1 MNGRRVLVAL
11 TVLLA
16 VVGLSACAKAPQ
28 DAIDQV
34 QAAIAAAEQ
43 AEAPTYAPEAW
54 EAAQQ
59 DLNQAMAEVEA
70 QNAKFFLTRSYKQ
83 ASELLAT
90 AQQSA
95 ATAQDQALAN
105 KEQMRLEV
113 EGAIASIEESLVAAD
128 GLLESL
134 ATCRRRPKGF
144 ASDLD
149 IMRGNVDGLR
159 TQLADVQSKAAEE
172 SYAEAKEKQAMGF
185 RLLESLNAAVS
196 DMENVKAKIGC

>member
-1 MNGRRVLVAL
+1 MNGQRVLVGL
-11 TVLLA
+11 VVVLA

-28 DAIDQV
+28 ETIDQV
-34 QAAIAAAEQ
+34 QAAITAAEQ

-59 DLNQAMAEVEA
+59 ELNQAMAEVEA
-70 QNAKFFLTRSYKQ
+70 QNAKFALTRSYKQ
-83 ASELLAT
+83 ASEMLAT

-95 ATAQDQALAN
+95 VAAQEQAIAN

-113 EGAIASIEESLVAAD
+113 EGAIASIEESLAAAD

-144 ASDLD
+144 ASDLEM
-149 IMRGNVDGLR
+149 MRGNIDGLR
-159 TQLADVQSKAAEE
+159 AQVADVQAKAAEE
-172 SYAEAKEKQAMGF
+172 SFAEAKSMAGS
-185 RLLESLNAAVS
+185 LLESLNTAVS
-196 DMENVKAKIGC
+196 DMETVKAKIGC

>member
-1 MNGRRVLVAL
+1 MNGQRVLVGL
-11 TVLLA
+11 TVALA

-28 DAIDQV
+28 EAIDQV

-54 EAAQQ
+54 ETAQQ
-59 DLNQAMAEVEA
+59 ALNQATAEIEA
-70 QNAKFFLTRSYKQ
+70 QNAKFALTRSYKQ
-83 ASELLAT
+83 ASEMLAK

-95 ATAQDQALAN
+95 ADAQDQAIAN

-113 EGAIASIEESLVAAD
+113 EGAIASIEENLAAAD

-144 ASDLD
+144 AGDLEM
-149 IMRGNVDGLR
+149 MRGNIDGLR
-159 TQLADVQSKAAEE
+159 TQLADVQAKAAEE
-172 SYAEAKEKQAMGF
+172 SFAEAKSMAGG
-185 RLLESLNAAVS
+185 LLEGLNAAVS

>member
-1 MNGRRVLVAL
+1 MNGQRVLVGL
-11 TVLLA
+11 TVVLA

-28 DAIDQV
+28 EAIDQV

-54 EAAQQ
+54 ETAQQ
-59 DLNQAMAEVEA
+59 ALNQATAEIEA
-70 QNAKFFLTRSYKQ
+70 QNAKFALTRSYKQ
-83 ASELLAT
+83 ASEMLAK

-95 ATAQDQALAN
+95 ADAQDQAIAN

-113 EGAIASIEESLVAAD
+113 EGAIASIEENLAAAD

-144 ASDLD
+144 AGDLEM
-149 IMRGNVDGLR
+149 MRGNIDGLR
-159 TQLADVQSKAAEE
+159 TQLADVQAKAAEE
-172 SYAEAKEKQAMGF
+172 SFAEAKSMAGG
-185 RLLESLNAAVS
+185 LLEGLNAAVS

>member
-1 MNGRRVLVAL
+1 MNGQRVLVGL
-11 TVLLA
+11 TVVLA

-28 DAIDQV
+28 EAIDQV

-54 EAAQQ
+54 ETAQQ
-59 DLNQAMAEVEA
+59 AFNQATAEIEA
-70 QNAKFFLTRSYKQ
+70 QNAKFALTRSYKQ
-83 ASELLAT
+83 ASEMLAK

-95 ATAQDQALAN
+95 ADAQDQAIAN

-113 EGAIASIEESLVAAD
+113 EGAIASIEENLAAAD

-144 ASDLD
+144 AGDLEM
-149 IMRGNVDGLR
+149 MRGNIDGLR
-159 TQLADVQSKAAEE
+159 AQLADVQAKAAEE
-172 SYAEAKEKQAMGF
+172 SFAEAKSMAGG
-185 RLLESLNAAVS
+185 LLEGLNAAVS

>member
-1 MNGRRVLVAL
+1 MNGQRVLVGL
-11 TVLLA
+11 TVVLA

-28 DAIDQV
+28 EAIDQV

-54 EAAQQ
+54 ETAQQ
-59 DLNQAMAEVEA
+59 AFNQATAEIEA
-70 QNAKFFLTRSYKQ
+70 QNAKFALTRSYKQ
-83 ASELLAT
+83 ASEMLAK

-95 ATAQDQALAN
+95 ADAQDQAIAN

-113 EGAIASIEESLVAAD
+113 EGAIASIEENLAAAD

-144 ASDLD
+144 ASDLEM
-149 IMRGNVDGLR
+149 MRGNVDGLR
-159 TQLADVQSKAAEE
+159 AQLADVQAKAAEE
-172 SYAEAKEKQAMGF
+172 SFAEAKSMAGG
-185 RLLESLNAAVS
+185 LLEGLNAAVS

>member
-1 MNGRRVLVAL
+1 MNGQRVLVGL
-11 TVLLA
+11 TVVLA

-28 DAIDQV
+28 EAIDQV

-54 EAAQQ
+54 ETAQQ
-59 DLNQAMAEVEA
+59 ALNQATAEIEA
-70 QNAKFFLTRSYKQ
+70 QNAKFALTRSYKQ
-83 ASELLAT
+83 ASEMLAK

-95 ATAQDQALAN
+95 ADAQDQAIAN

-113 EGAIASIEESLVAAD
+113 EGAIASIEENLAAAD

-144 ASDLD
+144 ASDLEM
-149 IMRGNVDGLR
+149 MRGNVDGLR
-159 TQLADVQSKAAEE
+159 AQLADVQAKAAEE
-172 SYAEAKEKQAMGF
+172 SFAEAKSMAGG
-185 RLLESLNAAVS
+185 LLEGLNAAVS